1 MKLGYTTILH
11 EPRLKLGISCNE
23 YCLSDMV
30 YNLSTNPKAPVNGW
44 CSASQP
50 MLGAALGVSRQSIN
64 TMIKKLGKV
73 DILIKSDNGKLLK
86 CGDTWINTVVS
97 FNFSSKESLHPVKKV
112 DSKESLHPV
121 KKVDIEQSRKFTPTS
136 KESLHNN
143 NKDRNTNNNT
153 LSIGQIRD
161 LQIEREKLKAE
172 LRELTEKQPKPK
184 RKRFSP
190 PSIEQITEH
199 FTQKGSGKNE
209 AEKFFNFYESN
220 GWKVGKNKMANWKA
234 AATNWVKRN
243 VPTAQ
248 TSPEQQTAD
257 TYTLPPKLEA
267 QYQNGKKAFE
277 KKNLSQR
284 ISYFNKQEFEGW
296 MEKGKNFERWRDRG
310 LLARQIY
317 KKITDTILYFD
328 TNSFVK
334 NSAGNLQDFVT
345 SAFEGKIKEL

>member
-1 MKLGYTTILH
+1 MINLDDRIFEDVKKPEHMWLLLHIARRIGKNRDCWPKNFTLAKDCNWSENTVQKYKKQLKELGLLTIEKRFVNNKQAANSYLVNTPDIKLYIPINQIPTQDVGTQDVGTQSVGTQD
-11 EPRLKLGISCNE
+11 LGN
-23 YCLSDMV
+23 
-30 YNLSTNPKAPVNGW
+30 
-44 CSASQP
+44 
-50 MLGAALGVSRQSIN
+50 RSIN
-64 TMIKKLGKV
+64 KIEV
-73 DILIKSDNGKLLK
+73 LINK
-86 CGDTWINTVVS
+86 
-97 FNFSSKESLHPVKKV
+97 
-112 DSKESLHPV
+112 
-121 KKVDIEQSRKFTPTS
+121 
-136 KESLHNN
+136 NN
-143 NKDRNTNNNT
+143 
-153 LSIGQIRD
+153 SYIGQIKD
-161 LQIEREKLKAE
+161 LHREREELKSQ

-190 PSIEQITEH
+190 PTIEQITEH
-199 FTQKGSGKNE
+199 FKEKGSGKNE

-267 QYQNGKKAFE
+267 QYEKGKKAFE
-277 KKNLSQR
+277 KKHLSQR
-284 ISYFNKQEFEGW
+284 IAYFNKQEFEGW

-334 NSAGNLQDFVT
+334 NSSGSLQDFVT